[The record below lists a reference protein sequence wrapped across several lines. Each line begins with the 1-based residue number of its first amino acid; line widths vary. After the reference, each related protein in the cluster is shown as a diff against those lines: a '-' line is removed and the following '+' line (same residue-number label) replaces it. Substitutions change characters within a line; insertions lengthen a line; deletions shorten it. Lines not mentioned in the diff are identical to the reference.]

1 LLGRARSYIL
11 YPRTCSHSQPSP
23 GACSCGHRQ
32 PAATCNEPASTT
44 NYITNKDHPTKNQP
58 PLSISYTTSSGHQLH
73 QTTNHHRHP
82 SDIGHNRPSPAR
94 SAISIASP
102 ITTHIQPLLTLTRHA
117 HTHIQI
123 LLQPTSDDHLPLPM
137 ASTKA
142 KLLSCKHRLLLVN
155 RMQHTPYLQATDAI
169 HSLPF
174 STPSICRQSARIVF
188 RHI

>member
-1 LLGRARSYIL
+1 LLGRARSYIQEL
-11 YPRTCSHSQPSP
+11 AATVN
-23 GACSCGHRQ
+23 HRQ
-32 PAATCNEPASTT
+32 VHAAVAIASQQPHATNQHPPRIILPTKTT
-44 NYITNKDHPTKNQP
+44 QPKNQP
-58 PLSISYTTSSGHQLH
+58 PLSIIYTTSGGHQLH

-94 SAISIASP
+94 SAIGIASP
-102 ITTHIQPLLTLTRHA
+102 TTTHIQPLLTLTRHA

-142 KLLSCKHRLLLVN
+142 KLLSCKHRRLLVN

-169 HSLPF
+169 HSSPF